1 MYEQNYYEK
10 YLSRII
16 LKPYIQYLSK
26 FCILKSNDSENNHD
40 GNSNM
45 METKWFQTYNF
56 VMTASQTFNNSLKEV
71 RNYFN

>member
-1 MYEQNYYEK
+1 
-10 YLSRII
+10 
-16 LKPYIQYLSK
+16 
-26 FCILKSNDSENNHD
+26 
-40 GNSNM
+40 M